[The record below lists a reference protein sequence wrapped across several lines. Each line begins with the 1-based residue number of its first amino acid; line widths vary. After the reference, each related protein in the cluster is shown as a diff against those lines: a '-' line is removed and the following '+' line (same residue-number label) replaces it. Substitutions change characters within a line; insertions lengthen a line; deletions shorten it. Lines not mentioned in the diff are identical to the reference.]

1 VNHGWARAAGAVL
14 LISVAGCA
22 LTLDSTRL
30 GVPATLADAAAT
42 PPTGTPFSITKH
54 PVFAGWGAFTVSP
67 PNLEDVLAGQTGPGA
82 GIAQLRIRV
91 RARWSDLLVTAL
103 TFGFLSPRS
112 VTFEGIVLPPA
123 APAAR

>member
-1 VNHGWARAAGAVL
+1 MSHRWARAAGAAL
-14 LISVAGCA
+14 LVSVAGCA

-30 GVPATLADAAAT
+30 GVPATLADAAAA
-42 PPTGTPFSITKH
+42 PPSGTPFSITKH
-54 PVFAGWGAFTVSP
+54 PVFMGWGAFTVSP

-91 RARWSDLLVTAL
+91 RARWTDLLVTAV
-103 TFGFLSPRS
+103 TFGFFSPRS
-112 VTFEGIVLPPA
+112 VTFDGIVLPPA